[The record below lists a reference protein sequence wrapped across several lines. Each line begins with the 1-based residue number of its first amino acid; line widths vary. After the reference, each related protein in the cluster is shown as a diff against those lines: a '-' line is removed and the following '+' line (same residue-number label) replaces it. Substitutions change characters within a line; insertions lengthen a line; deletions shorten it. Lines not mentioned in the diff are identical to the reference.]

1 MPLVKVVK
9 VNEDIIYGIWEI
21 SEEIE
26 YLLDDSAFRN
36 HENIDIGTLHPK
48 KQLEY
53 ATSRILISKLCDEIH
68 YPYTGITK
76 DEYGKPHLPNCD
88 YQLSISHSFPYAIA
102 ILNKRG
108 SAGIDIEYPNEKLK
122 RISSKFLNE
131 KEIKYADSLS
141 DLCKVWCVKETLY
154 KIYGRKKVDYKK
166 HLHVDL
172 GISHDRCSGIFS
184 NDVFTQE
191 YEIRIEEYEGFIYS
205 YNL

>member
-1 MPLVKVVK
+1 MPLAKVVK

-21 SEEIE
+21 AEEIE
-26 YLLDDSAFRN
+26 TLLSDEAFNN
-36 HENIDIGTLHPK
+36 HENIDVATLHPK

-53 ATSRILISKLCDEIH
+53 ATSRILISKLCDEIG
-68 YPYTGITK
+68 YPYNGLMK
-76 DEYGKPHLPNCD
+76 DEFGKPHLPDCN
-88 YQLSISHSFPYAIA
+88 YQLSISHSFPFAIA
-102 ILNKRG
+102 ILNKNG
-108 SAGIDIEYPNEKLK
+108 SAGIDIEYPNAKLK

-131 KEIKYADSLS
+131 QELKYNESLT

-172 GISHDRCSGIFS
+172 GISHDRCVGIFS
-184 NDVFTQE
+184 NDEFTAE
-191 YEIRIEEYEGFIYS
+191 YEIRIEEYEGFIYC

>member
-9 VNEDIIYGIWEI
+9 VEKDIIYGIWEI

-26 YLLDDSAFRN
+26 LLLKDDAFDN
-36 HENIDIGTLHPK
+36 HENIDIATLHPK

-53 ATSRILISKLCDEIH
+53 VTSRILISKLCEEIDH
-68 YPYTGITK
+68 QYTGIQK
-76 DEYGKPHLPNCD
+76 DEFGKPSLKDCAYHLS
-88 YQLSISHSFPYAIA
+88 LSHSFPYAIA
-102 ILNKRG
+102 ILNKKG

-131 KEIKYADSLS
+131 NELKYGENLS

-172 GISHDRCSGIFS
+172 GIAHDQCIGVFS
-184 NDVFTQE
+184 NDEFEKE
-191 YEIRIEEYEGFIYS
+191 YQIRIEEYDGFIYC